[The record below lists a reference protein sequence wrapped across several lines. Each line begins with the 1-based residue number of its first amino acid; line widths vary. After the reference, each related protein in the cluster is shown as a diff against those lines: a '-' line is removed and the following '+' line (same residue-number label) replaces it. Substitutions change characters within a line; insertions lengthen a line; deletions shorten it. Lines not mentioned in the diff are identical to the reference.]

1 MALQPPRYTPEQR
14 AAIIAAC
21 LDATPPMTAA
31 GAARAAAAGTL
42 RATNGEVLPAFTMN
56 PATARAYVSAAR
68 RKRARAIRTAQGPE
82 IAAREIVDDV
92 LEVAARHTKR
102 LRTKQRA
109 GKLTSREVRDAAA
122 MARETLALARA
133 ASTDAPP
140 PPDPTTGDTGDTQD
154 DAGALAAAAAEI
166 ARESDPPPD
175 PPGRE
180 TDEPGEP
187 GSPHV

>member
-21 LDATPPMTAA
+21 LDSTPPMTAA

-42 RATNGEVLPAFTMN
+42 RATNGEVLPAFDMN

-68 RKRARAIRTAQGPE
+68 RKRARAIREAQGPE
-82 IAAREIVDDV
+82 VAAREIIGDV
-92 LEVAARHTKR
+92 LEVAARHAKR
-102 LRTKQRA
+102 LKGKQRA

-140 PPDPTTGDTGDTQD
+140 PQDPTTQDTGD

-166 ARESDPPPD
+166 ARESDPPPE
-175 PPGRE
+175 PPA
-180 TDEPGEP
+180 GEAEAHSDH
-187 GSPHV
+187 GSPTV

>member
-1 MALQPPRYTPEQR
+1 
-14 AAIIAAC
+14 
-21 LDATPPMTAA
+21 MTAA

-140 PPDPTTGDTGDTQD
+140 PPDPTGPDTGDTE

-166 ARESDPPPD
+166 ARESDPPPE
-175 PPGRE
+175 PPA
-180 TDEPGEP
+180 GEAEAHSDH
-187 GSPHV
+187 GSPTV

>member
-21 LDATPPMTAA
+21 LDSTPPMTAA

-42 RATNGEVLPAFTMN
+42 RATNGEVLPAFDMN

-68 RKRARAIRTAQGPE
+68 RKRARAIREAQGPE
-82 IAAREIVDDV
+82 VAAREIIGDV
-92 LEVAARHTKR
+92 LEVAARHAKR
-102 LRTKQRA
+102 LKGKQRA

-140 PPDPTTGDTGDTQD
+140 PQDPTAQTGDTGDT

-166 ARESDPPPD
+166 AREASPPPD
-175 PPGRE
+175 PPTGE
-180 TDEPGEP
+180 TDNPGEP